1 MIGPACW
8 RTASSTPVSCENPQS
23 ALPRQRGPAFGL
35 SPKSFSHSPAPPRI
49 AVFRPWQA
57 GFQPGRFAAR
67 AHLRKICPI
76 PQGQSPQEPQKPSIP
91 PNRSSRFRARSS
103 RAARFSAPRTTAGA
117 TARPRATA
125 LTAEKSIM
133 RGLFLARIAQHQSR
147 SPPGQG
153 YLTSRHHNGCA
164 IPLARGIPRHV
175 RRSRSQG
182 GTNSSLQRQVS
193 RLEAKIRLSGQTRRR
208 LASAC

>member
-1 MIGPACW
+1 MRSAPVGSRVGAYDLQQTGRRVGAHFPTGFARAGTCARARNRSRRRPGPG
-8 RTASSTPVSCENPQS
+8 S
-23 ALPRQRGPAFGL
+23 L
-35 SPKSFSHSPAPPRI
+35 SWIPLHASPA
-49 AVFRPWQA
+49 
-57 GFQPGRFAAR
+57 
-67 AHLRKICPI
+67 
-76 PQGQSPQEPQKPSIP
+76 
-91 PNRSSRFRARSS
+91 RAR
-103 RAARFSAPRTTAGA
+103 GL
-117 TARPRATA
+117 RPFWCTVKTA